1 MTVTFGSVIFLEE
14 LFVHRQELRQRAV
27 SDGIALCLA
36 AGAGTPP
43 SLPPPL
49 RVVYRACVRACACA
63 MVRACV
69 RVGRELMMGCPCGC
83 AGKVDMVTYLLGQGS
98 DPNKAPQVVNS
109 NLSGFSLFPPQQPQ
123 PQPQPTPGGGAT
135 TAAAGPAA
143 APLGQA
149 PQQQQPRPR
158 PSPDHDGTAQPP
170 AEKRG
175 HTALH
180 YAAHNGHAG
189 CVSLLLRYGA
199 DPNVRDG
206 DGITPLH
213 SASHN
218 GKFESVLLLL
228 HFEGDDDTI
237 DDEGDE
243 ADDEEA
249 SEVREV
255 GDLDAAHHGRRQEI
269 SEEREP
275 TSVVKAK
282 KPYARVRTHAHAPP
296 HTHTHHRTRTRTR
309 TTAHAHRERV

>member
-1 MTVTFGSVIFLEE
+1 
-14 LFVHRQELRQRAV
+14 
-27 SDGIALCLA
+27 
-36 AGAGTPP
+36 
-43 SLPPPL
+43 
-49 RVVYRACVRACACA
+49 
-63 MVRACV
+63 
-69 RVGRELMMGCPCGC
+69 
-83 AGKVDMVTYLLGQGS
+83 MVTYLLGQGS

-123 PQPQPTPGGGAT
+123 PQPQQPTPGGGAT
-135 TAAAGPAA
+135 AAAAGP

-149 PQQQQPRPR
+149 PQQQQQQRPR
-158 PSPDHDGTAQPP
+158 PGPDHDGALQPP

-237 DDEGDE
+237 DDEADE

-249 SEVREV
+249 CEVREV
-255 GDLDAAHHGRRQEI
+255 GDLDAAHYGRRQEI
-269 SEEREP
+269 GEEREP

-282 KPYARVRTHAHAPP
+282 KPYARVRTHVHTP
-296 HTHTHHRTRTRTR
+296 HTHEHTHTRTHTQAHTHVTYAYTAPCRIGQRWTLVTDGATPVRHLSILFARRVSCRVCHVVCRVSFHGVSCVVCRVLVLTLGETCVQRCTR
-309 TTAHAHRERV
+309 RW